1 LRFSLAIFSPFPE
14 VKTLNRT
21 YLKALVLFWLAA
33 LGMGCAT
40 AEKTTGGAL
49 GQLAKTPQA
58 APVITQSFASPKI
71 APGDDWKVYVKGSD
85 PDGDMKDFICN
96 IRQPGVGNYPV
107 GITRIKEG
115 NQKELSGYL
124 FLDISTQAK
133 LDFVEITLTVQI
145 RDRSGQ
151 VSKPVEFPL
160 SINSRNTQEPPPAGV
175 FQENKL
181 GPIMIQL
188 RPVGG
193 PRR

>member
-1 LRFSLAIFSPFPE
+1 
-14 VKTLNRT
+14 
-21 YLKALVLFWLAA
+21 
-33 LGMGCAT
+33 
-40 AEKTTGGAL
+40 
-49 GQLAKTPQA
+49 
-58 APVITQSFASPKI
+58 
-71 APGDDWKVYVKGSD
+71 
-85 PDGDMKDFICN
+85 
-96 IRQPGVGNYPV
+96 V